1 MRFNLE
7 KKDVILSKTLNIF
20 IVEDDESVQ
29 ILYKKFFILL
39 EYNIIGIAFDG
50 EEAIEMFK
58 SFSEKPD
65 IIIIDNYMPI
75 KDGIETM
82 LEILK
87 LDNNSKIVFTSGDKS
102 LKKRALSAGA
112 SYFLE
117 KPFSFLKL
125 ANIFNNIFN
134 NAILQCI

>member
-1 MRFNLE
+1 M
-7 KKDVILSKTLNIF
+7 SKTRNIF
-20 IVEDDESVQ
+20 IIEDDESVQ

-39 EYNIIGIAFDG
+39 EYNVIGIAVNG
-50 EEAIEMFK
+50 EEAIKMFK
-58 SFSEKPD
+58 SFPRKPD
-65 IIIIDNYMPI
+65 IIIVDNYMPI

-117 KPFSFLKL
+117 KPFSLLKL
-125 ANIFNNIFN
+125 ANIFNYIFN
-134 NAILQCI
+134 DAVLPYI

>member
-1 MRFNLE
+1 
-7 KKDVILSKTLNIF
+7 LSKTRNIF
-20 IVEDDESVQ
+20 IIEDDESVQ

-39 EYNIIGIAFDG
+39 EYNVIGIAVNG
-50 EEAIEMFK
+50 EEAIKMFK
-58 SFSEKPD
+58 SFPRKPD
-65 IIIIDNYMPI
+65 IIIVDNYMPI

-117 KPFSFLKL
+117 KPFSLLKL
-125 ANIFNNIFN
+125 ANIFNYIFN
-134 NAILQCI
+134 DAVLPYI